1 MKFKVLQHC
10 RSFIFFLP
18 ESDNESVPSPVKT
31 QPQPRVPYCKTYEEI
46 RLEEIQAESA
56 AYYSYNDEDSQGVA
70 EHSLKKYCSR
80 MNNQYPPKV
89 VFNNITTNKRILATR
104 GIRRKLRVD
113 ETTVGTI
120 ENKKEEDNNHEEDE
134 SMMPEKKKMKLINN
148 NNKKDNNTNELNFT
162 ILSLEEIRKRKKH
175 KTLKQ
180 GVELLENVK
189 SDLSKL
195 FDERTPPPPTNDLS
209 KNPTETSLTI
219 LRISS
224 DVTLPI
230 NRGVKRALEKDKG
243 TTESDENNRRVKA
256 KLDDNNTE
264 RLTKVPP
271 VRLRRSPKR
280 YLINIATNESVISKK
295 QQQDIIPT
303 TIIND
308 NDLLLT
314 SDQTS
319 VRIDNKMNEIDAD
332 NERNK
337 QNLTS
342 RLDDSLDVRVK
353 LRDHSTNNNTGRKN
367 EVEVRLCDSSTDEE
381 RMRIED
387 ESKTFNNYVENEQT
401 KSVLMDTITED
412 SKASR
417 LSCDSLLNI
426 NDDEYFT
433 LLDTASDDI
442 LKDIDAL
449 LKDKPVL

>member
-10 RSFIFFLP
+10 RSFIFFIP

-56 AYYSYNDEDSQGVA
+56 AYYSYNDEDSSQGVA

-80 MNNQYPPKV
+80 MNNQYPKV
-89 VFNNITTNKRILATR
+89 VFNNITTTKRIVPTR
-104 GIRRKLRVD
+104 GIRRKIRVD
-113 ETTVGTI
+113 AKTVGTI
-120 ENKKEEDNNHEEDE
+120 EIKKEEDNNHEEDE
-134 SMMPEKKKMKLINN
+134 SMMPEKKKMKIINN
-148 NNKKDNNTNELNFT
+148 NNKKDNNTNELNFQ
-162 ILSLEEIRKRKKH
+162 ILSLEEIRRRKKH

-180 GVELLENVK
+180 DVELLENVK

-195 FDERTPPPPTNDLS
+195 FDERTPPPPPPTNDLS
-209 KNPTETSLTI
+209 KNPTKTSLAV
-219 LRISS
+219 LRIS
-224 DVTLPI
+224 DVTLPV
-230 NRGVKRALEKDKG
+230 NRGVKRVLEKDKG

-280 YLINIATNESVISKK
+280 YLINIATNESVVSK
-295 QQQDIIPT
+295 QQQQQDIPT

-319 VRIDNKMNEIDAD
+319 VRIDKEMNEIDAD
-332 NERNK
+332 NENNK

-342 RLDDSLDVRVK
+342 RLDESLDVRVN
-353 LRDHSTNNNTGRKN
+353 LRDHSTNNTARKN

-387 ESKTFNNYVENEQT
+387 ESKTFDNYVENEQT

-426 NDDEYFT
+426 NDDEYLT
-433 LLDTASDDI
+433 LDTASDDI

>member
-31 QPQPRVPYCKTYEEI
+31 QPQPRVPRCKTDEQI

-70 EHSLKKYCSR
+70 EHYLGKYYSM
-80 MNNQYPPKV
+80 MNNPYPKV
-89 VFNNITTNKRILATR
+89 VFNNITTSRRIVPTR
-104 GIRRKLRVD
+104 GIRRKIRVD
-113 ETTVGTI
+113 ATTVRTI
-120 ENKKEEDNNHEEDE
+120 ETKKEEDNNREEDE
-134 SMMPEKKKMKLINN
+134 SMMPEKKKMKIINN
-148 NNKKDNNTNELNFT
+148 NNKKDNNTNELNFQV
-162 ILSLEEIRKRKKH
+162 LSLEEIRRRKKH
-175 KTLKQ
+175 KTLTQ

-195 FDERTPPPPTNDLS
+195 FDQRTPPPPTNDLS
-209 KNPTETSLTI
+209 KNPTETSLNVHI
-219 LRISS
+219 ISN
-224 DVTLPI
+224 VMLPI
-230 NRGVKRALEKDKG
+230 NRGVKKVLEKDRG

-256 KLDDNNTE
+256 KLDDNNIE

-271 VRLRRSPKR
+271 VRLRRSAKR
-280 YLINIATNESVISKK
+280 CLINIATNESVVSK
-295 QQQDIIPT
+295 QQQQDIPT

-319 VRIDNKMNEIDAD
+319 VRIDNKMNDIDAD
-332 NERNK
+332 NESNK

-342 RLDDSLDVRVK
+342 RLDESLDIRVN
-353 LRDHSTNNNTGRKN
+353 LRDHSINNTTRKN

-381 RMRIED
+381 RMILED
-387 ESKTFNNYVENEQT
+387 ESKTFNNYEENEKT

-417 LSCDSLLNI
+417 LSCDSFINL
-426 NDDEYFT
+426 NDDEYLA